1 MKQYCMTFKI
11 DPEKK
16 KEYKKIHSNIWPEY
30 AKAVREAGISN
41 QSIFY
46 KDDGTLFIYFES
58 ENPEKSLE
66 KIENNPLNIKWQKEM
81 EKFLIKNKEYL
92 NATSD
97 LEGTAIL
104 KYRPEALA
112 LEQLFYQE

>member
-1 MKQYCMTFKI
+1 MKQYCITFKI

-16 KEYKKIHSNIWPEY
+16 KEYKKIHSNIWPEF
-30 AKAVREAGISN
+30 AKAVREAGILN

-46 KDDGTLFIYFES
+46 RDDGTLFIYFES
-58 ENPEKSLE
+58 EDPKKSLE

-81 EKFLIKNKEYL
+81 EKFLIKNEECL
-92 NATSD
+92 NTAPG
-97 LEGTAIL
+97 LKGTVIL
-104 KYRPEALA
+104 RHRPEALV